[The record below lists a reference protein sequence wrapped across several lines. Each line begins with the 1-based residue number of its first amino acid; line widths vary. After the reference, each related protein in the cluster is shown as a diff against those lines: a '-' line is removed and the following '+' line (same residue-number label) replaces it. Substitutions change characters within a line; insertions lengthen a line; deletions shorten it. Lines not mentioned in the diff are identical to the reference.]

1 MWEGRC
7 EGQELGGLA
16 GIVLAA
22 SVVAGNVLMHQV
34 SSMMSVD
41 DNREVCCMPCY
52 YLACT
57 FNVVLDLACALQGC
71 P

>member
-16 GIVLAA
+16 GIVLAE

-41 DNREVCCMPCY
+41 DNREVCRMPCY
-52 YLACT
+52 YLAYT